1 MLLLDKL
8 VEQLEFTVHPFA
20 LCRVGS
26 GQRLNLGSRDQSTIH
41 YVLAGDGALVF
52 TGLPPYE
59 LRRGSIIIA
68 PPGLA
73 QEVVGSGETTRRLKA
88 LQQCVAPKIGLD
100 ALGDPDTPL
109 RGGIAMLCGSI
120 DATFQHL
127 NSVFD
132 HLPAPIVEQS
142 SEGEVI
148 WQIFENIVRELAEP
162 RPGSVAMLRALF
174 QQCFIEILR
183 NQYLGG
189 KSEFPWL
196 GALQDPRLGRVV
208 KEILDNPGR
217 PHTLESLARISNM
230 SRTTFARRFSGA
242 FGRSPMNFV
251 SEIRL
256 RNSAKL
262 LAQSNHSIKAIA
274 TKVGYDSRSHFSRSF
289 KDFYGISPAEYRDS
303 FQGRDSD
310 EFQEAQ

>member
-8 VEQLEFTVHPFA
+8 VEQLELTVHPFA

-26 GQRLNLGSRDQSTIH
+26 GQRLSLGSRDQSTIH

-52 TGLPPYE
+52 DGLPAYE
-59 LRRGSIIIA
+59 LHRGSIVIV

-73 QEVVGSGETTRRLKA
+73 QEVVGSGGTSRNLEALK
-88 LQQCVAPKIGLD
+88 QCVPPKIGLD
-100 ALGDPDTPL
+100 ALGKHDKES
-109 RGGIAMLCGSI
+109 RGGVAMLCGSI
-120 DATFQHL
+120 DATFQRL
-127 NSVFD
+127 NSIFD
-132 HLPAPIVEQS
+132 HLPAPIVEQT
-142 SEGEVI
+142 SEGEMI
-148 WQIFENIVRELAEP
+148 WRIFEDIVRELADP

-183 NQYLGG
+183 DHYKGG

-196 GALQDPRLGRVV
+196 QTLQDSRLGRAV
-208 KEILDNPGR
+208 EDILDNPGR
-217 PHTLESLARISNM
+217 PYTVESLARICNM
-230 SRTTFARRFSGA
+230 SRTTFAKRFSVA

-262 LAQSNHSIKAIA
+262 LAQSDHPIKAIA
-274 TKVGYDSRSHFSRSF
+274 TKIGYDSRSHFSRSF
-289 KDFYGISPAEYRDS
+289 KELYGISPADYREK
-303 FQGRDSD
+303 FQSRDPFESPK
-310 EFQEAQ
+310 A